1 MRLRACT
8 VGLAIL
14 LGISHAQLAPETT
27 STATLPA
34 WQPHWVFVLD
44 SNFPY
49 LTANKAVLLD
59 GDRLSMLGMVS
70 LGYLANLEVAPDGKE
85 IYAIET
91 FHSRLTRGER
101 TDVVTVYDA
110 RTLFPLAEI
119 SIPAKRFLVVTKRN
133 VTGLTT
139 DGRFLLIYNY
149 TPEQSVSVVDL
160 KARRFISEI
169 ETPGCAL
176 VYPVGPRR
184 FCMICADGSLVG
196 ITLDE
201 SGKVQSRGRSSQ
213 VFDPDEDPVFEH
225 VAILGGRL
233 YLVSYKGK
241 VYEVEG
247 GGTSPRLVRTFTLP
261 DEGFRPGGWQL
272 IAVHPNGFLY
282 VLVHRGGD
290 ATHKFPGEE
299 VWVINLREGRR
310 VDRII
315 LVEPAN
321 SIYVTRDERPL
332 LFALSEHGFVQVY
345 GAFSGR
351 YLGRIDEVGI
361 SPFVLIG
368 R

>member
-1 MRLRACT
+1 MRRLGFVLLLALGL
-8 VGLAIL
+8 GLAQL
-14 LGISHAQLAPETT
+14 PPEPPATKTLGP
-27 STATLPA
+27 

-59 GDRLSMLGMVS
+59 GDRMDMLGMIS
-70 LGYLANLEVAPDGKE
+70 LGYLANLEIAPDGRE

-110 RTLFPLAEI
+110 RTLLPTAEI
-119 SIPAKRFLVVTKRN
+119 PIPPKRFLVVTKRP

-139 DGRFLLIYNY
+139 DGRFLLVYNF
-149 TPEQSVSVVDL
+149 TPSSSVSVVDL
-160 KARRFISEI
+160 KARRFVGEV
-169 ETPGCAL
+169 ETPGCAF
-176 VYPVGPRR
+176 VYPTAPRR
-184 FCMICADGSLVG
+184 FVMICADGSLLGV
-196 ITLDE
+196 TLDE
-201 SGKVQSRGRSSQ
+201 SGQAAALNRSER

-225 VAILGGRL
+225 VARLGSRL

-241 VYEVEG
+241 IYEVEG
-247 GGTSPRLVRTFTLP
+247 RGPVPQLVRSFSLP
-261 DEGFRPGGWQL
+261 SEGFRPGGWQL
-272 IAVHPNGFLY
+272 VAAHPNGLLY
-282 VLVHRGGD
+282 VLVHAGGD
-290 ATHKFPGEE
+290 WTHKQPGEE
-299 VWVINLREGRR
+299 VWVVNLREGRR
-310 VDRII
+310 VDRIK

-321 SIYVTRDERPL
+321 SLWVTQDEKPL
-332 LFALSEHGFVQVY
+332 LFALSEHGFLQVY